1 MRPVMSRPTPPTWLL
16 ALGLSWL
23 AALPADSESS
33 LRLPAPAV
41 FGSIP
46 SATYDDSGKKLGE
59 ARIDVLQ
66 LPNGNTYLMA
76 SSNIADAE
84 AMVLSAELG
93 PTGDGALRPLWQMSH
108 SYDKTGRSLGVM
120 FIDHQKG
127 QAFCSHEDGNLDP
140 PDQLDIPQPDRVA
153 HVPLNLLL
161 LPLAKGEAQEIKF
174 QFLLCSLG
182 PRFVEAKATVAGPV
196 PGRDGKNP
204 LVEIRY
210 ELDLGP
216 VLAAVARPFMPR
228 FAFWF
233 DPRARDPWMAH
244 RMPLASKGP
253 AVLIVR
259 TGILPSALGAG
270 DD

>member
-1 MRPVMSRPTPPTWLL
+1 MPAVMSRPPPSVMLL

-23 AALPADSESS
+23 AASASYAESS
-33 LRLPAPAV
+33 LRLPLPAV

-59 ARIDVLQ
+59 ARIDVLE
-66 LPNGNTYLMA
+66 LPSGNTYLMA
-76 SSNIADAE
+76 SSSITGAE
-84 AMVLSAELG
+84 SMVLSAELG

-127 QAFCSHEDGNLDP
+127 RAFCSHEDGNPAP
-140 PDQLDIPQPDRVA
+140 PDQLEIPQPDRVA

-161 LPLAKGEAQEIKF
+161 LPLARGEAQEIKF

-182 PRFVEAKATVAGPV
+182 PRFVEAKATVAGQV
-196 PGRDGKNP
+196 SAKDGKNP
-204 LVEIRY
+204 LVEVRY
-210 ELDLGP
+210 ELDLPP

-259 TGILPSALGAG
+259 TGVLPAALT
-270 DD
+270 DDR